1 MFFPQL
7 EINMDRRQSCL
18 IDLSFSC
25 YSFCNISLNPI
36 TADLVAAGLRGVTF
50 LFYPLPDSWVW
61 EGFFLYK
68 KKIIYLIIFTRR
80 VSLHI
85 HLYLQAKPAPKVSVN
100 ALIKKGII
108 SQRIERETVFWF
120 TCLFVCFY
128 CLLFS
133 PVHIWE
139 TICMEQ
145 NFSRHKNI
153 RTVILH
159 VNWFV
164 LISKKKKKSVG
175 RKEKKNQKQRV
186 YVEHTLCSMWKHLH
200 SESPGAFKR
209 CIWLERNFEICK
221 VN

>member
-7 EINMDRRQSCL
+7 EINMDRRQNCL

-133 PVHIWE
+133 PVHVWE

-175 RKEKKNQKQRV
+175 RKEKKKPETKSV
-186 YVEHTLCSMWKHLH
+186 CGTYFMFHVEASAFR
-200 SESPGAFKR
+200 ESRG
-209 CIWLERNFEICK
+209 L
-221 VN
+221 

>member
-1 MFFPQL
+1 MCQKSAAGKHQQQGNEWLWDLGFLLVCKWNTWHKAITLLCTAISCSLESFFLMFFPQL

-133 PVHIWE
+133 PVHVWE

-164 LISKKKKKSVG
+164 LIS
-175 RKEKKNQKQRV
+175 
-186 YVEHTLCSMWKHLH
+186 
-200 SESPGAFKR
+200 
-209 CIWLERNFEICK
+209 
-221 VN
+221 